1 MYFPQR
7 PVPITRSSVFGI
19 KRRMKKVLVTGS
31 SRGIGRAIAVDLAK
45 AGYDPVVHCVKSLDE
60 ARETAAELK
69 SLGASGDVLFFDV
82 SNREETAAAL
92 NGYVEETGAFYGV
105 VLNAGIVADN
115 SFPSME
121 GDEWDRVIRTDLD
134 SFYNV
139 LKPLVM
145 PMVLQRVR
153 GRIVVISSIS
163 GVNGNV
169 GQSNYA
175 AAKAGLIGAAKSLAV
190 ELAPRGITVN
200 CVAPGFVETAMTAS
214 LDEAQIVK
222 SIPMRRF
229 AKPAEVASLVR
240 YLLSD
245 EASYITRQVIRID
258 GGMS

>member
-1 MYFPQR
+1 MFFR
-7 PVPITRSSVFGI
+7 PRPAPITRWSVFGI

-60 ARETAAELK
+60 AREAAAELK

-92 NGYVEETGAFYGV
+92 NGYVGENGAFYGV

-115 SFPSME
+115 SFPAME

-145 PMVLQRVR
+145 PMVLRSWR
-153 GRIVVISSIS
+153 DLRRCDSWHRSYRRHAGRSYDPRSRCRQSLWKPHGRS
-163 GVNGNV
+163 GCRLRPWPGP
-169 GQSNYA
+169 GP
-175 AAKAGLIGAAKSLAV
+175 GC
-190 ELAPRGITVN
+190 EAPR
-200 CVAPGFVETAMTAS
+200 PE
-214 LDEAQIVK
+214 
-222 SIPMRRF
+222 
-229 AKPAEVASLVR
+229 
-240 YLLSD
+240 
-245 EASYITRQVIRID
+245 
-258 GGMS
+258 

>member
-1 MYFPQR
+1 
-7 PVPITRSSVFGI
+7 
-19 KRRMKKVLVTGS
+19 
-31 SRGIGRAIAVDLAK
+31 
-45 AGYDPVVHCVKSLDE
+45 
-60 ARETAAELK
+60 
-69 SLGASGDVLFFDV
+69 
-82 SNREETAAAL
+82 
-92 NGYVEETGAFYGV
+92 
-105 VLNAGIVADN
+105 
-115 SFPSME
+115 ME

-153 GRIVVISSIS
+153 GRIVVVSSIS
-163 GVNGNV
+163 GVNGNA

-175 AAKAGLIGAAKSLAV
+175 AAKAGLAGAAKSLAV

-214 LDEAQIVK
+214 LDKAEIVK

-240 YLLSD
+240 YLLSE
-245 EASYITRQVIRID
+245 EASYVTRQVIRVD
-258 GGMS
+258 GGL